1 MTDVRV
7 CGVDEVAPN
16 SAVRVDTPGHRLVV
30 VRIQADGGTDSS
42 AEGGIGEWY
51 ALDDRC
57 SHAEASLAEGDVWAD
72 DREIE
77 CPRHGS
83 TFDLRSGKALTL
95 PATRPQGTYAV
106 RVEGDDVIVELP

>member
-1 MTDVRV
+1 MADVRICSV
-7 CGVDEVAPN
+7 SDVEPN
-16 SAVRVDTPGHRLVV
+16 SSTRIDAAGRRLAVVRVSPGP
-30 VRIQADGGTDSS
+30 DDD
-42 AEGGIGEWY
+42 EWY
-51 ALDDRC
+51 VLDDRC

-83 TFDLRSGKALTL
+83 TFDLRTGKAVTL
-95 PATRPQGTYAV
+95 PATRPQATYAV